1 MTLIASG
8 TLVINT
14 ASQSSSQNVDIPGGS
29 NGLLVFLC
37 GLSAAPG
44 DTAFGN
50 TSAFSLDGVSATHL
64 DRTSNIFPQCC
75 DLSTWLIWGMTTEGT
90 KSFAWNLAQQPTI
103 GNIIILVFL
112 SGLHPGSPLIS
123 VSYSAL
129 DASYVAATSMNVDDG
144 STGNNLSLTIAAGAT
159 YGTTLPNMEVNGQEI
174 IVSPTAISANNGGAS
189 DGIHAAVAM
198 KYVSDKMFAMGDP
211 SGSYPGIIAVSLRAD
226 YFGASPWF
234 II

>member
-75 DLSTWLIWGMTTEGT
+75 DLSAWLIWGMTTEGT
-90 KSFAWNLAQQPTI
+90 KSFVWNLAQQPTI

-123 VSYSAL
+123 ITYSAL
-129 DASYVAATSMNVDDG
+129 DDSYVRATSMNIESSANV
-144 STGNNLSLTIAAGAT
+144 SLTIAAGAT
-159 YGTTLPNMEVNGQEI
+159 YGTTLPNMEVNGQEV

-189 DGIHAAVAM
+189 DGIHVAVAQ
-198 KYVSDKMFAMGDP
+198 KYLADKMFVMGAP

-226 YFGASPWF
+226 YFGANPWF